1 MGLVWLE
8 EVVRLQLGP
17 GVESAAGRAGGGGDW
32 EAKPRQLRPS
42 PPSNALKPAKK
53 KGGTS
58 EYCDP
63 ACRGLGLHIAQK
75 NSLLSPYQPP
85 KKSWYC
91 NI

>member
-32 EAKPRQLRPS
+32 EAEPRQLRPS

-53 KGGTS
+53 KGAPVNIVTLPVLVLV
-58 EYCDP
+58 CI
-63 ACRGLGLHIAQK
+63 LT
-75 NSLLSPYQPP
+75 
-85 KKSWYC
+85 KKIFS
-91 NI
+91 